1 MDLRELLK
9 KSADRFSLFADS
21 DFISQ
26 FNLNSS
32 ELIEIIKESLT
43 NDEKVR
49 LFDLPYFQ
57 QLNADDKAKIISS
70 ITESK
75 DRLTILRKEKIVD
88 NLGDYLTSIIIA
100 LDDREKV
107 ELLQD
112 KEFWKNHSIED
123 LNIKGIFGSLE
134 EKSKEQILKN
144 PDILTNTLGVDIL
157 DIASLIN
164 TLKNEDSRESLLNV
178 YDFSRWEKI
187 EIIKNFSSEKKR
199 NILLSNNE
207 LKKDEVISIL
217 QSFDFQGLSEFYEQN
232 KDLFAQKQI
241 EFFEVTKGMPEDQQK
256 RILENIMSLNLDLED
271 KKKILATIDPKVKM
285 TVNIG
290 QIPQELQGSFK
301 IKYDKEEDKIGVDF
315 NSDFNVEDYKGLDD
329 YISINPERFNEEQ
342 RERLKKL
349 CLICPNMEV
358 LNLLDSYKSFTSKGI
373 EYLQGEKWIEEVLKK
388 IKPEYTDAQKIAI
401 IDNAIGRKISY
412 SPDYETEIFNY
423 EDCRS
428 IWRIISTGYGVCNGI
443 SKTEQYILS
452 RVGIKSKLVSSSNHS
467 FLKLENMEFQLAN
480 GEIVNGTTILDP
492 TWNLSNHRLG
502 SKPKNFFIS
511 YEDIRKHDINRAGDD
526 SMCHK
531 NDEKLKDATFTLDD
545 DSLRMLFSS
554 VGLADR
560 DGIFPIA
567 SFMEESKEID
577 ENYANNLEL
586 NIEKQLELIAKSL
599 PEFAK
604 TQNTTMKIMSYVF
617 SKRPHLN
624 LRKCVV
630 NRVYNR
636 EDSKKEPV
644 VYLYVESESIGKK
657 FFVASN
663 EENQFVKLSRRG
675 V

>member
-26 FNLNSS
+26 FNLTSS
-32 ELIEIIKESLT
+32 ELIEIIEESLT

-511 YEDIRKHDINRAGDD
+511 YEDIRKHDIRRNGNDL
-526 SMCHK
+526 MCHK
-531 NDEKLKDATFTLDD
+531 NDKELKDATFTLDD

-560 DGIFPIA
+560 DGKFPIA
-567 SFMEESKEID
+567 SFMEESKKID
-577 ENYANNLEL
+577 ENYANNLDL

-599 PEFAK
+599 PGFAK
-604 TQNTTMKIMSYVF
+604 AQNPTMEIISFVF

-636 EDSKKEPV
+636 GDSKKEPV